1 MSDLVN
7 GYLPAILIAVVAAL
21 LVGFL
26 LLRPRQRVRLSDDT
40 PIRPHM
46 ANSQD
51 SLPEAND
58 IASEAAAAA
67 SDITGEI
74 IDAPVHEHLSTSAG
88 STDDLQRI
96 KGLGPKL
103 ADMLVGR
110 GYTSFAQL
118 ARLSPEEIEILDQ
131 QLGPFSG
138 RIQRDRIVEQAQ
150 YLERGDTDGFE
161 RQFGK
166 L

>member
-1 MSDLVN
+1 MSDIVN
-7 GYLPAILIAVVAAL
+7 GFLPAILIAIAAAL
-21 LVGFL
+21 IVGFL

-46 ANSQD
+46 TSSQD
-51 SLPEAND
+51 PRREAND

-67 SDITGEI
+67 SDVTGEI
-74 IDAPVHEHLSTSAG
+74 IDAPVHQHLSNDAG
-88 STDDLQRI
+88 TTDDLQRI

-110 GYTSFAQL
+110 GYNSFAQL
-118 ARLSPEEIEILDQ
+118 ARLSPEEIATLDQ

-161 RQFGK
+161 REFGK